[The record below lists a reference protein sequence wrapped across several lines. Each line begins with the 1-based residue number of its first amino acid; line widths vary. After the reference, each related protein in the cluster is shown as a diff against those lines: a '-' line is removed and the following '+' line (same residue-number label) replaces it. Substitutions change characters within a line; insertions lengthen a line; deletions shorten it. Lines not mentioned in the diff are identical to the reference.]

1 MSGNRRR
8 GQIMDGE
15 LVKARIDRW
24 LWAVRLF
31 KARSLA
37 TEACRGGK
45 IRVREDKVKP
55 SYCVKA
61 GEVVTI
67 QLGPITKT
75 IRVLAVIEKRVG
87 AKLVADYLEDLT
99 PPEEYEF
106 LRMTAAQKVLRR
118 DRGTG
123 RPTKRDRREIERLF
137 GNE

>member
-1 MSGNRRR
+1 MK
-8 GQIMDGE
+8 GE

-31 KARSLA
+31 RTRALA

-55 SYCVKA
+55 SYSIKA
-61 GEVVTI
+61 GETVTI
-67 QLGPITKT
+67 QSGPITKT
-75 IRVLAVIEKRVG
+75 VRVLGVIEKRLG

-99 PPEEYEF
+99 PPEEYEL
-106 LRMTAAQKVLRR
+106 LRMTAAQKALRR

-137 GNE
+137 GDE

>member
-1 MSGNRRR
+1 MK
-8 GQIMDGE
+8 GE

-31 KARSLA
+31 RTRALA
-37 TEACRGGK
+37 TEAYRGGK

-55 SYCVKA
+55 SYSIKA
-61 GEVVTI
+61 GETVTI
-67 QLGPITKT
+67 QSGPITKT
-75 IRVLAVIEKRVG
+75 IRVLGVIEKRVG

-99 PPEEYEF
+99 PPEEYEL
-106 LRMTAAQKVLRR
+106 LRMTTAQKALRR

-137 GNE
+137 GDE

>member
-1 MSGNRRR
+1 MK
-8 GQIMDGE
+8 GE

-31 KARSLA
+31 RTRALA

-55 SYCVKA
+55 SYSIKA
-61 GEVVTI
+61 GETVTI
-67 QLGPITKT
+67 QTGPITKT
-75 IRVLAVIEKRVG
+75 IRVLGEIEKRLG

-99 PPEEYEF
+99 PPEEYEL
-106 LRMTAAQKVLRR
+106 LRMTAAQKGLRR

-137 GNE
+137 GDE

>member
-1 MSGNRRR
+1 
-8 GQIMDGE
+8 MDGE

-31 KARSLA
+31 KTRSLA

-45 IRVREDKVKP
+45 IRVREEKVKP
-55 SYCVKA
+55 SYSVKA
-61 GEVVTI
+61 GETVTI

-75 IRVLAVIEKRVG
+75 IRVLGVIEKRVG
-87 AKLVADYLEDLT
+87 AKLVVDYVEDLT
-99 PPEEYEF
+99 PPEEYEL

-118 DRGTG
+118 DRGMG

>member
-1 MSGNRRR
+1 MK
-8 GQIMDGE
+8 GE

-31 KARSLA
+31 RTRALA

-55 SYCVKA
+55 SYSIKA
-61 GEVVTI
+61 GETVTI
-67 QLGPITKT
+67 QSGPITKT
-75 IRVLAVIEKRVG
+75 IRVLGVIEKRLG

-99 PPEEYEF
+99 PPEEYEL
-106 LRMTAAQKVLRR
+106 LRMTTAQKALRR

-137 GNE
+137 GDE

>member
-1 MSGNRRR
+1 ME
-8 GQIMDGE
+8 GE

-31 KARSLA
+31 RTRALA

-55 SYCVKA
+55 SYSIKA
-61 GEVVTI
+61 GETVTI
-67 QLGPITKT
+67 QWGPITKT
-75 IRVLAVIEKRVG
+75 IRVLGVIEKRVG
-87 AKLVADYLEDLT
+87 AKLVADCLEDLT
-99 PPEEYEF
+99 PPEEYEL
-106 LRMTAAQKVLRR
+106 LRMTTAQKALRR

-137 GNE
+137 GDE

>member
-1 MSGNRRR
+1 MK
-8 GQIMDGE
+8 GE

-31 KARSLA
+31 RTRALA

-55 SYCVKA
+55 SYSIKA
-61 GEVVTI
+61 GETVTI
-67 QLGPITKT
+67 QSGPITKT
-75 IRVLAVIEKRVG
+75 VRVLGVIEKRLG

-99 PPEEYEF
+99 PSEEYEL
-106 LRMTAAQKVLRR
+106 LRMTAAQKALRR

-137 GNE
+137 GDE

>member
-1 MSGNRRR
+1 MK
-8 GQIMDGE
+8 GE

-31 KARSLA
+31 RTRALA

-55 SYCVKA
+55 SYSIKA
-61 GEVVTI
+61 GETVTI
-67 QLGPITKT
+67 QSGPITKT
-75 IRVLAVIEKRVG
+75 IRVLGVIEKRLG

-99 PPEEYEF
+99 PSEEYEL
-106 LRMTAAQKVLRR
+106 LRMTAAQKALRR

-137 GNE
+137 GDE

>member
-1 MSGNRRR
+1 MK
-8 GQIMDGE
+8 GE

-31 KARSLA
+31 RTRALA
-37 TEACRGGK
+37 TEACCGGK

-55 SYCVKA
+55 SYSIKA
-61 GEVVTI
+61 GETVTI
-67 QLGPITKT
+67 QSGPITKT
-75 IRVLAVIEKRVG
+75 VRVLGVIEKRLG

-99 PPEEYEF
+99 PPEEYEL
-106 LRMTAAQKVLRR
+106 LRMTAAQKALRR

-137 GNE
+137 GDE

>member
-1 MSGNRRR
+1 MK
-8 GQIMDGE
+8 GE

-31 KARSLA
+31 RTRALA

-45 IRVREDKVKP
+45 IRVREDKGKP
-55 SYCVKA
+55 SYSIKA
-61 GEVVTI
+61 GETVTI
-67 QLGPITKT
+67 QSGPITKT
-75 IRVLAVIEKRVG
+75 IRVLGVIEKRLG

-99 PPEEYEF
+99 PSEEYEL
-106 LRMTAAQKVLRR
+106 LRMTAAQKALRR

-137 GNE
+137 GDE

>member
-1 MSGNRRR
+1 
-8 GQIMDGE
+8 MDGE

-31 KARSLA
+31 KTRSLA

-55 SYCVKA
+55 SYSVKA
-61 GEVVTI
+61 GETVTI

-75 IRVLAVIEKRVG
+75 IRVLGVIEKRVA
-87 AKLVADYLEDLT
+87 AKLVVDYVEDLT
-99 PPEEYEF
+99 PPEEYEL
-106 LRMTAAQKVLRR
+106 LRVTAAQKVLRR
-118 DRGTG
+118 DRGMG